1 MNSLLTL
8 FEGYGLR
15 ERPLQCR
22 SVIVT
27 TKIRATNS
35 QVPLVLSINRI
46 NPCFMPRTRRY
57 FARRLLNRYRLQ
69 FLRIVNINGLEELL
83 GPCEK
88 DERIPGDVSLCKNTN

>member
-1 MNSLLTL
+1 
-8 FEGYGLR
+8 
-15 ERPLQCR
+15 
-22 SVIVT
+22 
-27 TKIRATNS
+27 
-35 QVPLVLSINRI
+35 
-46 NPCFMPRTRRY
+46 MPHTRRY